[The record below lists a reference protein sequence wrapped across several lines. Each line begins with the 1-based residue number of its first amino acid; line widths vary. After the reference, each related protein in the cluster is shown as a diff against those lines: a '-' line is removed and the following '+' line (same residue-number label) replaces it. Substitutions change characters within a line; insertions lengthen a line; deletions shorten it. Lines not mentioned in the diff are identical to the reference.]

1 MREFDRTDV
10 VERGSVGLSFPSGSR
25 APVRIRVSDEKHPEA
40 QPGSGDRWHEDAES
54 PHASDPAHPV
64 ESAGPLEE
72 EAGVDDLLYED
83 HPAHDEDYIE
93 HDEDGAALLISSSTY
108 GRGYQTV
115 TPMEGGATRAILH
128 RRRRRRR
135 RRTLG
140 VAAVLGGL
148 ALMLVI
154 LVVVVNS
161 LFGGM
166 FGGPED
172 YDTQAGDDVTFT
184 VEGGEGWD
192 AVASRLEDQ
201 GIIASSEAF
210 INAIQE
216 SEDLGTLQ
224 SGEYQL
230 REEMPAEDAL
240 AAIVPDREAQ
250 HYVAINVGSRLDA
263 ALENISEATGIDQ
276 QELDDAAEDPT
287 QYGLP
292 EEALSLE
299 GFLAAGEYRFDLEA
313 EPEDILQEMV
323 DRTFERL
330 EDDGVT
336 ETDEQFERII
346 IASLLTAEALPD
358 DYRTVAGIIENRLNP
373 ENDETD
379 GLLQIDATVIYG
391 LGQQSLQFTEEERQD
406 ADNEFNTYVHAGLPP
421 GPIEA
426 PASEAIDAAAD
437 PEDNDYYY
445 WLTVNIET
453 GETKFAED
461 YAEHQVYWQEFRD
474 YCADNPDICS
484 GDAADQAPDVGEDEE
499 SGEDESEE

>member
-1 MREFDRTDV
+1 M
-10 VERGSVGLSFPSGSR
+10 
-25 APVRIRVSDEKHPEA
+25 SDEKHPEA
-40 QPGSGDRWHEDAES
+40 QPGSGDRRPEDASVSE
-54 PHASDPAHPV
+54 PAS
-64 ESAGPLEE
+64 
-72 EAGVDDLLYED
+72 
-83 HPAHDEDYIE
+83 HPAHQDGSVGYGDVHDGPAEEPAGVHDMLDEDPHRPGHEDGHDPERDFAHDPELYYEDDLVEGEYIE

-128 RRRRRRR
+128 KRRRRRR

-192 AVASRLEDQ
+192 AVAARLEDQ

-210 INAIQE
+210 FDALQD

-224 SGEYQL
+224 SGEYPM

-240 AAIVPDREAQ
+240 AAIVPDRDAQ
-250 HYVAINVGSRLDA
+250 HYVAINVGSRLDV
-263 ALENISEATGIDQ
+263 ALESISEATGVDED
-276 QELDDAAEDPT
+276 ELRDAAEDPT
-287 QYGLP
+287 DYGLP
-292 EEALSLE
+292 EQAMTLE
-299 GFLAAGEYRFDLEA
+299 GYLAAGEYRFDLEA
-313 EPEDILQEMV
+313 EPEDMLQEMV
-323 DRTFERL
+323 DRTVERL
-330 EDDGVT
+330 EEDGVT
-336 ETDEQFERII
+336 EPDEQFERII

-391 LGQQSLQFTEEERQD
+391 LGEQSLQFTEEQRQD
-406 ADNEFNTYVHAGLPP
+406 ADNEFNTYVHPGLPP

-437 PEDNDYYY
+437 PEENDYYY

-484 GDAADQAPDVGEDEE
+484 GDASDQVPDVEEIDEDE
-499 SGEDESEE
+499 GEE

>member
-1 MREFDRTDV
+1 M
-10 VERGSVGLSFPSGSR
+10 
-25 APVRIRVSDEKHPEA
+25 SDEKHPEP
-40 QPGSGDRWHEDAES
+40 QPGSGDRRHEDAAWSEPAS
-54 PHASDPAHPV
+54 HPDVGSEPGRPHE
-64 ESAGPLEE
+64 ESAGVHDMLDEDPAPTADAPTDDHA
-72 EAGVDDLLYED
+72 EAAAAPDRGRDSELFYEDDLVEG
-83 HPAHDEDYIE
+83 AYIE
-93 HDEDGAALLISSSTY
+93 HDEDGTALLISSSTY

-115 TPMEGGATRAILH
+115 TPMEGGASRAILH
-128 RRRRRRR
+128 KRRRRRR

-154 LVVVVNS
+154 LLVVVES

-172 YDTQAGDDVTFT
+172 YDTQAGDSVTFT

-192 AVASRLEDQ
+192 AVAARLEDQ

-210 INAIQE
+210 IDALQD

-224 SGEYQL
+224 SGEYEL

-240 AAIVPDREAQ
+240 SAIVPDRDAQ

-263 ALENISEATGIDQ
+263 ALESISEATGIEED
-276 QELDDAAEDPT
+276 ELRDAAEDPT
-287 QYGLP
+287 DYGLP
-292 EEALSLE
+292 EQALTLE

-313 EPEDILQEMV
+313 EPEEMLQEMV

-336 ETDEQFERII
+336 DSDEQFERII
-346 IASLLTAEALPD
+346 VASLLTAEALPD

-391 LGQQSLQFTEEERQD
+391 LGEQSLQFTEEERQD
-406 ADNEFNTYVHAGLPP
+406 SDNEFNTYVHEGLPP

-437 PEDNDYYY
+437 PEENDYYY

-461 YAEHQVYWQEFRD
+461 YSEHQVYWQEFRD
-474 YCADNPDICS
+474 YCADNPDICT
-484 GDAADQAPDVGEDEE
+484 GEAADQVPDVEEIEED
-499 SGEDESEE
+499 DEGDQ